1 MTHFRTFAVATAT
14 LLSTSAAIA
23 QGQTAPAVPAA
34 PAPLPASAPAVV
46 LNLPPITD
54 GAQSATEQAAFD
66 TRPPAPLIVI
76 PDMPPPG
83 LPQATRAM
91 LEAAAAT
98 RDNTA
103 VDTMARFARQTQ
115 PDHVA
120 EIDAF
125 VAEYRDGARRRLAEA
140 AAARRIAIAERGVLD
155 GWTGQV
161 QAGASRATGN
171 TSNSA
176 VTGALAL
183 NRTGNVVDYKFRAR
197 ADYQRTRGVTT
208 QERYLAEL
216 SPQYRFDERLFA
228 FGLGRWERDR
238 FQGFSNRWTASGGV
252 GYRPVDA
259 HGQRLDVRS
268 GPAWRKSD
276 LILGHT
282 EGSVGWLT
290 EGDFRWQVTPTLKL
304 GQTGSALF
312 DTRNNSFIATTSVD
326 ARLIG
331 PLSARFAYSVE
342 HNSDPPLAT
351 LRTDTLSRFTLV
363 YDF

>member
-1 MTHFRTFAVATAT
+1 MTHFRTFAVAAAT

-23 QGQTAPAVPAA
+23 QGQTAPAA
-34 PAPLPASAPAVV
+34 PAPAPAPAVV

-54 GAQSATEQAAFD
+54 GAQAATEQAAFD

-176 VTGALAL
+176 VTG
-183 NRTGNVVDYKFRAR
+183 
-197 ADYQRTRGVTT
+197 
-208 QERYLAEL
+208 
-216 SPQYRFDERLFA
+216 
-228 FGLGRWERDR
+228 
-238 FQGFSNRWTASGGV
+238 
-252 GYRPVDA
+252 
-259 HGQRLDVRS
+259 
-268 GPAWRKSD
+268 
-276 LILGHT
+276 
-282 EGSVGWLT
+282 
-290 EGDFRWQVTPTLKL
+290 
-304 GQTGSALF
+304 
-312 DTRNNSFIATTSVD
+312 
-326 ARLIG
+326 
-331 PLSARFAYSVE
+331 
-342 HNSDPPLAT
+342 
-351 LRTDTLSRFTLV
+351 
-363 YDF
+363 